1 MGLHQ
6 SSKGLDLPISGHPK
20 QEISEGRPVTRV
32 AIMADDFPGMKPRF
46 IAKEGDV
53 VARGQPVFEDRKL
66 PGVLHT
72 APGAGTIIEINR
84 GARRALQ
91 SVVIELSDGEKSGA
105 PELQAF
111 ESFSGI
117 TPADLTEEQ
126 VRRLLLETGA
136 WTHLRTRPFGHTP
149 APNAKAAAVF
159 VNAMD
164 TNPLAADPNQVL
176 NDETVAFD
184 AGLHAVSKLTQGTT
198 YLCVAPG
205 SPFVSKVTAP
215 VRVEEFS
222 GPHPSGTSGYHVHT
236 LLPAHRGRV
245 VFTITYQEVIAIG
258 HLVLEGKV
266 HADRVVSL
274 GGPAASSPRLI
285 RTRTGANVKELVTGE
300 LNTTDPVRAIS
311 GSVLSGAA
319 ATMDQFA
326 YLGRR
331 DVQISLLREA
341 GPREFL
347 GWLGAGLSK
356 FSTIPTF
363 LSTFLGKK
371 SFEFTTDT
379 NGSPRAMVPIGM
391 YERVTPWDLLP
402 THLLRA
408 LLVGDVEMAE
418 KLGALELDE
427 EDVALFTF
435 VCPGKTNY
443 GLILRSNLERMF
455 AEG

>member
-6 SSKGLDLPISGHPK
+6 SSKGLDLPISGEPK

-46 IAKEGDV
+46 LAKEGDV
-53 VARGQPVFEDRKL
+53 VTRGQPIFEDRKL

-91 SVVIELSDGEKSGA
+91 SVVIELSDGERSGA
-105 PELQAF
+105 PELHTFDSYCGVA
-111 ESFSGI
+111 
-117 TPADLTEEQ
+117 PADLTEDQ
-126 VRRLLLETGA
+126 TRKLLLESGA

-149 APNAKAAAVF
+149 APNAQAAAVF
-159 VNAMD
+159 VNGMD
-164 TNPLAADPNQVL
+164 TNPLAADPQRVL
-176 NDETVAFD
+176 DGEAEAFD
-184 AGLHAVSKLTQGTT
+184 AGLHAVSKLTRGTT
-198 YLCVAPG
+198 YLCIAKGASLTPG
-205 SPFVSKVTAP
+205 LTAP
-215 VRVEEFS
+215 VQIEEFA
-222 GPHPSGTSGYHVHT
+222 GPHPSGTTGYHIHT

-245 VFTITYQEVIAIG
+245 IFTITYQEVVAIG
-258 HLVLEGKV
+258 HLVLSGQV
-266 HADRVVSL
+266 YSDRVISL
-274 GGPAASSPRLI
+274 AGPAASNPRLV
-285 RTRTGANVKELVTGE
+285 RTRTGASVKELIAEE
-300 LNTTDPVRAIS
+300 LNTNEPVRAIS

-331 DVQISLLREA
+331 DAQISLLREA
-341 GPREFL
+341 GQRVFL
-347 GWLGAGLSK
+347 GWLGLGLDK

-371 SFEFTTDT
+371 SFDFTTDT
-379 NGSPRAMVPIGM
+379 NGSSRAMVPIGM